1 MDRLE
6 TCIDT
11 LRMVAEQSDN
21 PNFIVVTRKR
31 INEFVNAEIPGGRV
45 SIERLARAI
54 EVAEAEKRRQDE
66 DWTAA
71 KEYVRSLLQRA
82 RVT

>member
-1 MDRLE
+1 MDQLE

-21 PNFIVVTRKR
+21 PNFIVVTRRR

-54 EVAEAEKRRQDE
+54 EVAEAEKRRDE

-82 RVT
+82 RIT

>member
-1 MDRLE
+1 MDQLE

-21 PNFIVVTRKR
+21 PDFILVTRRR
-31 INEFVNAEIPGGRV
+31 INEFVNTEIPGGRV

-54 EVAEAEKRRQDE
+54 EVAEAEKRQDE
-66 DWTAA
+66 DWTVA

>member
-21 PNFIVVTRKR
+21 PNFILVTRRR
-31 INEFVNAEIPGGRV
+31 INEFVNTEIPGGRV

-54 EVAEAEKRRQDE
+54 EVAEAEKRHE
-66 DWTAA
+66 DWTVA

>member
-1 MDRLE
+1 MDQLE

-54 EVAEAEKRRQDE
+54 EVAEAEKRRDE

-71 KEYVRSLLQRA
+71 KEYVRSLLRRA

>member
-1 MDRLE
+1 MDQLE

-11 LRMVAEQSDN
+11 LRMLAEQSDN
-21 PNFIVVTRKR
+21 PNFIVVTRRR
-31 INEFVNAEIPGGRV
+31 INEFVNTEIPGGRV

-54 EVAEAEKRRQDE
+54 EVAEVEKRQHE
-66 DWTAA
+66 DWTVA

>member
-1 MDRLE
+1 MDQLE

-21 PNFIVVTRKR
+21 PNFIVVTRRR

-54 EVAEAEKRRQDE
+54 EVAEAEKRQDE
-66 DWTAA
+66 DWAVA

>member
-1 MDRLE
+1 MDPLE

-21 PNFIVVTRKR
+21 PNFIVVTRRR

-54 EVAEAEKRRQDE
+54 EVAEAEKRRDE

>member
-1 MDRLE
+1 MDQLE

-54 EVAEAEKRRQDE
+54 EVAEAEKRQDE
-66 DWTAA
+66 DWTVA